1 MNIFRR
7 QKINEYIQTHGKA
20 SYAELQELVPDVSC
34 MTLRRDL
41 EALEG
46 EGSIL
51 RVRGGARPVSSLSG
65 EREDKY
71 AIRAAEN
78 IPAKTDIASK
88 ALQFIEAE
96 RATFLDSGSTMMLLA
111 GKLENDFYSI
121 ITAAPNIAFELLKN
135 HKIDLTIVGGHLNRN
150 TLSVSGINSLRFVE
164 EINIDTAIMATSGYS
179 SEYGFTNGEYN
190 EGELKKAVIR
200 KARKVVMIMDL
211 SKVDKNLSYTF
222 ATLKDID
229 VIITDKKPSPELMK
243 EFQNAGVELVY

>member
-20 SYAELQELVPDVSC
+20 TYAELQEVVPEVSC

-41 EALEG
+41 EALEE

-51 RVRGGARPVSSLSG
+51 RVRGGARSVNSLSG

-71 AIRAAEN
+71 TIRAAEN
-78 IPAKTDIASK
+78 VSAKSDIAAK

-96 RATFLDSGSTMMLLA
+96 RATFLDSGSTMMLVA
-111 GKLENDFYSI
+111 GKLENDYYSI
-121 ITAAPNIAFELLKN
+121 ITAAPNIAFELMKQ

-150 TLSVSGINSLRFVE
+150 TLSASGINSLRFVE

-179 SEYGFTNGEYN
+179 SEYGFTNGDYN

-211 SKVDKNLSYTF
+211 SKIDKNLSYTF
-222 ATLKDID
+222 AALKDID
-229 VIITDKKPSPELMK
+229 VIITDKKPPSELMK
-243 EFQNAGVELVY
+243 EFRAADIEVVY